1 MSFLF
6 ARRSRTNASSASC
19 ALRRKLFSGV
29 RKKFFTSCWVMVL
42 PPWMYDSAWM
52 LRMAA
57 PTIRK
62 GSSPGWV
69 KKRRSSIAST
79 ALMRWSGYSS

>member
-1 MSFLF
+1 M
-6 ARRSRTNASSASC
+6 
-19 ALRRKLFSGV
+19 RRKLFSGV
-29 RKKFFTSCWVMVL
+29 RKKFFTSCGVMVL

-52 LRMAA
+52 LRTAA
-57 PTIRK
+57 PTIRN
-62 GSSPGWV
+62 GSRPGWV